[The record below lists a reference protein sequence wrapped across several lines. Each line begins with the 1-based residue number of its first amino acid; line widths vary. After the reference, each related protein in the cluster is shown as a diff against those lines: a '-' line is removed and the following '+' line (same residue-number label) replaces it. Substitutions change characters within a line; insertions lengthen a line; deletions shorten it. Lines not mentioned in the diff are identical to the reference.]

1 MIFSILFLLIL
12 FFLSFLISGTETAY
26 FSLKRKDI
34 IYFKKERKFLIK
46 IFHHPE
52 RFIVVILVLNNLF
65 NSFAS
70 SIFTG
75 IFIEIIGEE
84 KILIK
89 MILITIIFSFLLF
102 TFAELFPKNIAFLN
116 PKKFSSF
123 ITPFFKYLYFIFE
136 KILFPL
142 IFIFS
147 VFKRKIPK
155 EKREKEFIEDLMRSL
170 SLIERLEE
178 ITREEKILIETI
190 IKAEKTPSKM
200 IMTPYDR
207 IKNILWN
214 QEIKDILKEEIVYSH
229 IPVIYENEIKG
240 VIKIWD
246 ILKEEN
252 RDKIANDLL
261 TPCSFYDENIS
272 VADLFLKMVRNKE
285 EFVILKRNNTFTGC
299 VTISDISNFFL
310 RNIP

>member
-1 MIFSILFLLIL
+1 MTFSILLLSILFL
-12 FFLSFLISGTETAY
+12 FSFLISGTETAY

-52 RFIVVILVLNNLF
+52 RFIIVIIVLNNLF

-75 IFIEIIGEE
+75 IFIGIIGEE

-89 MILITIIFSFLLF
+89 MILIMVIFSFLLF
-102 TFAELFPKNIAFLN
+102 IFAELFPKNIALLN
-116 PKKFSSF
+116 PKKFSFF
-123 ITPFFKYLYFIFE
+123 ITPFFKFLYFILE

-147 VFKRKIPK
+147 IFRRKISK
-155 EKREKEFIEDLMRSL
+155 EKRSKEFIEDLIRSL

-178 ITREEKILIETI
+178 ITKEEKILIETI
-190 IKAEKTPSKM
+190 IKAEKTPLKM
-200 IMTPYDR
+200 IMTSYDR
-207 IKNILWN
+207 IKLVLWD
-214 QEIKDILKEEIVYSH
+214 QKIEDILKEEIVYSH
-229 IPVIYENEIKG
+229 MPVIYESDIKG

-252 RDKIANDLL
+252 RDKIVSDLL
-261 TPCSFYDENIS
+261 IPCSFYDENIP
-272 VADLFLKMVRNKE
+272 VAELFLKMVRNKE
-285 EFVILKRNNTFTGC
+285 EFVILKRNDTFTGC
-299 VTISDISNFFL
+299 VTLSDIYNFFL
-310 RNIP
+310 ENIP

>member
-1 MIFSILFLLIL
+1 MIISIFLLLIL

-34 IYFKKERKFLIK
+34 IYFKKERKFLTK

-52 RFIVVILVLNNLF
+52 RFIVIILFLNNMF

-70 SIFTG
+70 SLFTG
-75 IFIEIIGEE
+75 IFIGIIGEE

-89 MILITIIFSFLLF
+89 MILITIIFSLLLF
-102 TFAELFPKNIAFLN
+102 IFAELFPKNIALLN
-116 PKKFSSF
+116 PKNFSSLV
-123 ITPFFKYLYFIFE
+123 TPFFKYLYFIFE

-142 IFIFS
+142 IFVFS
-147 VFKRKIPK
+147 VFKRKITR
-155 EKREKEFIEDLMRSL
+155 EKKGKEFIEDLMRSL
-170 SLIERLEE
+170 SLIEKLEE
-178 ITREEKILIETI
+178 ITKEEKILIETI
-190 IKAEKTPSKM
+190 IKAEKTPSRM

-207 IKNILWN
+207 IKNVLWN
-214 QEIKDILKEEIVYSH
+214 QNIEDILKEEIIYSH
-229 IPVIYENEIKG
+229 MPVIYENDVKG

-252 RDKIANDLL
+252 KNKIANDLL
-261 TPCSFYDENIS
+261 IPCSFYDENIS

-285 EFVILKRNNTFTGC
+285 EFIILKRNGIFTGC
-299 VTISDISNFFL
+299 VTIRDISNFFL
-310 RNIP
+310 ENIP